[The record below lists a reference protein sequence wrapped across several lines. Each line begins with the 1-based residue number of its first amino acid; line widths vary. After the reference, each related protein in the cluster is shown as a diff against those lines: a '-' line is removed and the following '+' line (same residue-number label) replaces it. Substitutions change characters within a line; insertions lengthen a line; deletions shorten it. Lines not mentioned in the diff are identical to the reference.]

1 MHVAPR
7 SLLALDSDVPSKF
20 LDDAACDGQA
30 ESGSF
35 ALSLRGKEWI
45 ENFRQMLLRNAGA

>member
-1 MHVAPR
+1 M
-7 SLLALDSDVPSKF
+7 ALNSDVPSKF
-20 LDDAACDGQA
+20 LDDPARDGQA

-45 ENFRQMLLRNAGA
+45 EKF